1 MDNLTHMIDRLI
13 QLLVELG
20 RQVVQ
25 AIGAI
30 ELWLRAQLTQYGVAP
45 MVQTILLV
53 VLAAVLIL
61 ISARLLSGLIRA
73 VIIVVLVLLAL
84 HFVLPALQH

>member
-1 MDNLTHMIDRLI
+1 VDNLTHMIDRLI